1 MDEIEALDR
10 GMFYLRIRK
19 VPPKTNSPLVDFE
32 TRSSSAHG

>member
-19 VPPKTNSPLVDFE
+19 VKGAPQNKFTSCGL
-32 TRSSSAHG
+32 